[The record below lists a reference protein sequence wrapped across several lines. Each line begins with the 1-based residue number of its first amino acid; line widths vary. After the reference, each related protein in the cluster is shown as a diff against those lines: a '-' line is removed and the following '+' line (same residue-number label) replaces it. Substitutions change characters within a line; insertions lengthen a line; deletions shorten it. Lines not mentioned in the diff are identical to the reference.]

1 MGKSSMSLEAIAQDL
16 YTNDYSYEEVLEI
29 VKEVYDLGNAKS

>member
-1 MGKSSMSLEAIAQDL
+1 MNLEQIAQDL

-29 VKEVYDLGNAKS
+29 VKEVYDLRHAKS